1 MLKRGCNDIVD
12 VENQVDIVIQRIP
25 KPYDVVNVI
34 DVVML
39 ECSCCTNLRMFRCAY
54 MRSIVDY

>member
-12 VENQVDIVIQRIP
+12 VENQVGIVIQRIP

-34 DVVML
+34 LML
-39 ECSCCTNLRMFRCAY
+39 ECSCCTNLKMFRCAY